1 MSTAN
6 YARLPPSNVA
16 LLRHQSRHSG
26 DFVKQSRS
34 GGVSLRLIDQGDGT
48 RLPVYG
54 HGSSVEGMV
63 NLAKP
68 AGIARVEV
76 KVCSEQ
82 FDNTMTTNYP
92 WIQD

>member
-1 MSTAN
+1 MSTASH
-6 YARLPPSNVA
+6 ATSNVA
-16 LLRHQSRHSG
+16 LFRHRSRQSG

-34 GGVSLRLIDQGDGT
+34 GGVSLRLVDQGDDT
-48 RLPVYG
+48 PLPVYG

-82 FDNTMTTNYP
+82 FDNTMSTNCSR
-92 WIQD
+92 IQD